1 MTRAWTGLPT
11 TFWTLFVG
19 VLLMSLATFVFPF
32 LALFLRA
39 RGYSVEHTGL
49 LVALF
54 GAGSIPAGPV
64 SGWLADR
71 VGRRPT
77 LIGALLLAAAL
88 TALLPFL
95 ETPLV
100 VAAGTL
106 ALGLAV
112 HAYFPAANAVVADV
126 VRPDR
131 YADAYGLMYWERNL
145 GVAGSFALG
154 GQLATFGYQRL
165 FLADA
170 ATTFAF
176 AMVTVFLIP
185 ETRPVADPVGAPSA
199 SPPADLGAKPR
210 PGPRGLGAVV
220 GDRHFRRLMGLNLV
234 FLVGMFQFIVALPIV
249 MARRGFTPAEY
260 GRAMAVNGI
269 LIVLCQPWMGRVSA
283 RFAPAHAL
291 AGAALLVG
299 AGYGGYAFAATPL
312 QFTLA
317 TAVWSLGE
325 IVTIPIVSA
334 LVAKLSPTDLRGQYQ
349 GVFGM
354 SFGAALAIAP
364 AVGGAVVERL
374 GEAVLWGGVLATCLA
389 VAVGHVLAGSARSRA
404 GAG

>member
-1 MTRAWTGLPT
+1 MARAWIGLPT

-54 GAGSIPAGPV
+54 GAGSIPAGPMG
-64 SGWLADR
+64 GWFADR

-95 ETPLV
+95 EALPV
-100 VAAGTL
+100 VAAGAL
-106 ALGLAV
+106 ALGFAV

-154 GQLATFGYQRL
+154 GQLAAFGYQRL

-170 ATTFAF
+170 ATTLAF
-176 AMVTVFLIP
+176 AIITAFLIP
-185 ETRPVADPVGAPSA
+185 ETMPPAQPVGGPAGTA
-199 SPPADLGAKPR
+199 PADLGAR
-210 PGPRGLGAVV
+210 HRGLGTVLA
-220 GDRHFRRLMGLNLV
+220 DRHFRRLMGLNLV
-234 FLVGMFQFIVALPIV
+234 LLLGMFQFMVALPVV

-269 LIVLCQPWMGRVSA
+269 LIVLCQPWMGRISA
-283 RFAPAHAL
+283 RFPPAHAL
-291 AGAALLVG
+291 AGAALLVA

-325 IVTIPIVSA
+325 IVTIPLVSA
-334 LVAKLSPTDLRGQYQ
+334 LVAKLSATDLRGQYQ
-349 GVFGM
+349 GVYGT
-354 SFGAALAIAP
+354 SFGAALALAP
-364 AVGGAVVERL
+364 AVGGLVLERF
-374 GEAVLWGGVLATCLA
+374 GEAALWGGVVSTCIA
-389 VAVGHVLAGSARSRA
+389 VAVGHVLAGGARSRT
-404 GAG
+404 GAS

>member
-1 MTRAWTGLPT
+1 MARAWTGLPT

-54 GAGSIPAGPV
+54 GAGSIPAGPMG
-64 SGWLADR
+64 GWFADR
-71 VGRRPT
+71 MGRRPT

-95 ETPLV
+95 EALPV

-106 ALGLAV
+106 ALGFAV

-131 YADAYGLMYWERNL
+131 YADAYGLLYWERNL

-154 GQLATFGYQRL
+154 GQLAAFGYQRL

-170 ATTFAF
+170 ATTLAF
-176 AMVTVFLIP
+176 AIITAFLIP
-185 ETRPVADPVGAPSA
+185 ETRPLPQPVGPATA
-199 SPPADLGAKPR
+199 SPPADLRAR
-210 PGPRGLGAVV
+210 HRGLGTVLA
-220 GDRHFRRLMGLNLV
+220 DRHFRRLMGLNLG
-234 FLVGMFQFIVALPIV
+234 LLLGMFQFMVALPVV

-291 AGAALLVG
+291 AGAALLVA

-325 IVTIPIVSA
+325 IVTIPLVSA

-349 GVFGM
+349 GVYGT
-354 SFGAALAIAP
+354 SFGAALALAP
-364 AVGGAVVERL
+364 ALGGVVLARF
-374 GEAVLWGGVLATCLA
+374 GEAALWGGVVSTCIA
-389 VAVGHVLAGSARSRA
+389 VAVGHVLAGSARSRN